1 MCVWREYIRRV
12 CLCRLRRVFLHDVA
26 TDIAVSMLR
35 LNERPES
42 VECMKRKKQA
52 EKQVHNKMLYRAS
65 MAHSLMLVE

>member
-42 VECMKRKKQA
+42 VECMKRK
-52 EKQVHNKMLYRAS
+52 
-65 MAHSLMLVE
+65 